1 MFHNYVLADDE
12 PVIHHLTQFR
22 QHAIDMLLLVN
33 ENDDQRKFATG
44 IHQPTRFYPAAL
56 NKACYA
62 MQNYSVRD
70 VLLAQVIEDRLPQ
83 RVVMP
88 RGLVMLAEVDPNAL
102 TLPNDIHSAPF
113 FRTGEGG

>member
-1 MFHNYVLADDE
+1 MFHNYSLADDE

-62 MQNYSVRD
+62 TQNYSVRD
-70 VLLAQVIEDRLPQ
+70 VLLAQVIEDLNVSRTALIGS
-83 RVVMP
+83 RSNTCSMP
-88 RGLVMLAEVDPNAL
+88 GTP
-102 TLPNDIHSAPF
+102 
-113 FRTGEGG
+113 